1 MTTSQIEAN
10 ARRSAANI
18 GDSPSRT
25 ALAVQLADAVALLSG
40 IEAGLHD
47 ATPDGLQVACTVEA
61 QLGTALLSLRMV
73 ADRIAAGAVHTP
85 ATVERPTGDL
95 VDETGPLYA
104 FTADQLAARD
114 EAQCLAGWLAAQ
126 NELVQA

>member
-1 MTTSQIEAN
+1 MSTA
-10 ARRSAANI
+10 ARRSAANVA
-18 GDSPSRT
+18 DPLSRA
-25 ALAVQLADAVALLSG
+25 ALAAQFRDAAALADATLGGLT
-40 IEAGLHD
+40 AGC
-47 ATPDGLQVACTVEA
+47 PDGHEVAAVVAA

-73 ADRIAAGAVHTP
+73 ADRLEAGAVYASAMAECP
-85 ATVERPTGDL
+85 ENNLVE
-95 VDETGPLYA
+95 ETGPLYA